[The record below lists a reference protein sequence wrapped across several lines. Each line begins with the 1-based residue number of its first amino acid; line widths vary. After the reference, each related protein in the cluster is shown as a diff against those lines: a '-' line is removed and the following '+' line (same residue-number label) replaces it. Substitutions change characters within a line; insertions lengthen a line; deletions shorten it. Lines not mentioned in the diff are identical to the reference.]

1 MLGIVAAFKEE
12 VSEYIARGRFRLV
25 ERSGPYQFYRARRGP
40 AAALVLGAVGKRGAR
55 EATGH
60 LLDNYGP
67 RLVVSAGFA
76 GAVRPDLNTG
86 DVFVCDRVLSME
98 GPPASWTVEN
108 ANERLL
114 SRGSSAANN
123 GARPMGCVSVSQFVR
138 SAPMKAWLGKVL
150 RVGVIDLESYWVTDV
165 AASHGVPHAVVRVVL
180 DPMDRA
186 MPDFL
191 ADSMRPGAG
200 SARVKALCYALRR
213 PHRVGGLLRL
223 SSQVKLA
230 RRSLADYLTSQ
241 PWN

>member
-25 ERSGPYQFYRARRGP
+25 ERSGPYRFYRARRGP
-40 AAALVLGAVGKRGAR
+40 AAALALGAVGKSGAR
-55 EATGH
+55 EATQH
-60 LLDNYGP
+60 LLENYSP
-67 RLVVSAGFA
+67 SLVVSAGFA

-86 DVFVCDRVLSME
+86 DVFACDRVLSME

-114 SRGSSAANN
+114 SQVSSAAGN
-123 GARPMGCVSVSQFVR
+123 GAQSMGCVSVSQFVR
-138 SAPMKAWLGKVL
+138 STPMKAWLGKVL

-165 AASHGVPHAVVRVVL
+165 AAAHDVPHAVVRVVL
-180 DPMDRA
+180 DRMDRA

-200 SARVKALCYALRR
+200 SARVKALRYALLR

-223 SSQVKLA
+223 ASQVKLA
-230 RRSLADYLTSQ
+230 RRSLADYLASQ
-241 PWN
+241 SWN

>member
-12 VSEYIARGRFRLV
+12 VSEYLARGRFRLV
-25 ERSGPYQFYRARRGP
+25 ERNGPYRFYRARRGP
-40 AAALVLGAVGKRGAR
+40 AAALALGAVGKRGAT
-55 EATGH
+55 EATRH
-60 LLDNYGP
+60 LVENYGP

-76 GAVRPDLNTG
+76 GAVRPDLDTG

-98 GPPASWTVEN
+98 GPPASWAVEN

-114 SRGSSAANN
+114 SRDSSTAKN
-123 GARPMGCVSVSQFVR
+123 GARPIGCVSVSQFVQ
-138 SAPMKAWLGKVL
+138 STPMKAWLGKVL

-165 AASHGVPHAVVRVVL
+165 AAAHDVPHAVVRVVL
-180 DPMDRA
+180 DPMDHA

-191 ADSMRPGAG
+191 AGSMRPGAG
-200 SARVKALCYALRR
+200 SARARAVRYALRR

-223 SSQVKLA
+223 SAQVKLA
-230 RRSLADYLTSQ
+230 RRSLADYLDSQ

>member
-12 VSEYIARGRFRLV
+12 ASEYLVRGRFRLV
-25 ERSGPYQFYRARRGP
+25 ERNGPYRFYRARRGP

-55 EATGH
+55 EATH
-60 LLDNYGP
+60 QLLENYSP
-67 RLVVSAGFA
+67 HLVVSAGFA

-86 DVFVCDRVLSME
+86 DVFACDRVLSME

-114 SRGSSAANN
+114 GQVSSA
-123 GARPMGCVSVSQFVR
+123 GDDTQPMGCVSVSQFVQ
-138 SAPMKAWLGKVL
+138 STPMKAWLGKVL

-165 AASHGVPHAVVRVVL
+165 AAAHGVPHAVVRVVL
-180 DPMDRA
+180 DRMDRA

-191 ADSMRPGAG
+191 AESMRPGAG
-200 SARVKALCYALRR
+200 STRVKALRYALLR

-230 RRSLADYLTSQ
+230 RRSLADYLASRS
-241 PWN
+241 WN